1 VTHGN
6 RNYESK
12 WWTRGD
18 DPSKAGPYGAWKDI
32 GACSAPSPAP
42 APAPAPAPSPSPTP
56 APSPSPSSDLTTL
69 RILVT
74 ATPEAKANI
83 ADLDGLAQVAIAE
96 SNQGF
101 ENSKIKIRFELA
113 GTYVVK
119 NYTETGSYLTDLLR
133 AIDKSD
139 GYMDD
144 LHTVRANTNA
154 NIVVLLLNARELC
167 GRAYLKA
174 NAERAFATVGNIC
187 ATGTL
192 SFVHEIGH
200 LLGAMHN
207 PERQETNPYFDYGY
221 GYIVPG
227 KWRTIM
233 AGECSSGG
241 KCPRVNYWSS
251 PNIFYQGRA
260 TGDSLHDNARVLEER
275 RGTAA
280 TWR

>member
-42 APAPAPAPSPSPTP
+42 APSPTP
-56 APSPSPSSDLTTL
+56 APAPASDVTTL
-69 RILVT
+69 RILVA
-74 ATPEAKANI
+74 ATPQAMTKI
-83 ADLDGLAQVAIAE
+83 ADLDGLAQLGMAE

-154 NIVVLLLNARELC
+154 NIVVLLLNAQELC
-167 GRAYLKA
+167 GRAYL
-174 NAERAFATVGNIC
+174 NATAETAFATVGNIC
-187 ATGTL
+187 VSNMLAVG
-192 SFVHEIGH
+192 HEIGH

-207 PERQETNPYFDYGY
+207 PERQETNPYYAYGY
-221 GYIVPG
+221 GTAVPG

-233 AGECSSGG
+233 SGACSPG
-241 KCPRVNYWSS
+241 CPLINFWSS
-251 PNIFYQGRA
+251 PNVFYQGRP
-260 TGDSLHDNARVLEER
+260 TGDSLHDNVRVLNER
-275 RGTAA
+275 RETAA